1 MTQTAMTFN
10 TKSTIAK
17 QVRSRKY
24 LNKDYS
30 SFKSDILEYAR
41 TYFPNANE
49 DFSEAGIGGLFL
61 DMASVIGD
69 NQSFYL
75 DHQFHEL
82 DPNTAVES
90 VNIERHLR
98 NAGVPIVGAS
108 PSVVSCMFFV
118 EVPATSTAPILPD
131 TTALPII
138 QASTICKSDNGT
150 MFELVESVDFT
161 ETDED
166 GNLVANISIG
176 SRNAQNTP
184 TTFIV
189 SKSGLCI
196 SGFRA
201 TESFSVGSFTPFMKF
216 ALSREN
222 ITEIISVSDSENNTY
237 YEVEHLT
244 QDTVF
249 KAVPNKNSDN
259 QMVQDAL
266 VLLPAPYRFTKAVAL
281 SSRLTTLT
289 FGGGS
294 ASSLDNDI
302 IPDPS
307 EFAVP
312 LYGKRSFSRFS
323 IDPGNLLQTQTLG
336 TIAPNTTVSIVYR
349 HGGGLSHNVI
359 ARSIRDIT
367 SLLISFPNN
376 PTPRVAQAVRASIS
390 VINEKDAAGGE
401 DPPTVEE
408 LKQKTASVRASQ
420 GRIVSKPDALARLYT
435 MPSNF
440 GRVFRAALHPN
451 ANNPLATKLYIISR
465 NSSGQLVTSPDTLK
479 ENVARY
485 LNAFRLVSDA
495 IDILDAS
502 VINLKIQFS
511 VVVDPAYTDNKNLVL
526 QAIIKRLRVY
536 FEQKKLD
543 MDQPIVIGD
552 IHNLIFN
559 NPGVVSVSAV
569 RVTNIFGTVGVTD
582 AQRTYST
589 VQYDI
594 DSNTDRGIVFG
605 PPGSIF
611 EVRYP
616 EFDILG
622 SAS

>member
-1 MTQTAMTFN
+1 MTFN

-30 SFKSDILEYAR
+30 SFKSDILEYAK

-49 DFSEAGIGGLFL
+49 DFSEAGLGGLFL

-75 DHQFHEL
+75 DHQFHEI

-98 NAGVPIVGAS
+98 SAGVPIVGSS
-108 PSVVSCMFFV
+108 PSVVECMFFV
-118 EVPATSTAPILPD
+118 EVPATTTAPIIPD
-131 TTALPII
+131 VTALPTI
-138 QASTICKSDNGT
+138 QASTVCKAENGT
-150 MFELVESVDFT
+150 MFELVEAVNFS

-166 GNLVANISIG
+166 GNLVANVVIG

-189 SKSGLCI
+189 NKPGICI

-201 TESFSVGSFTPFMKF
+201 TESFSVGTFVPFLKY

-222 ITEIISVSDSENNTY
+222 ITEIISVTDSDNNIY
-237 YEVEHLT
+237 YEVEHLS

-249 KAVPNKNSDN
+249 KAVANKNSDN
-259 QMVQDAL
+259 QMVQDAM
-266 VLLPAPYRFTKAVAL
+266 VLLSAPYRFTKSVAL
-281 SSRLTTLT
+281 SSRLTSLT

-294 ASSLDNDI
+294 AASLDNDI

-312 LYGKRSFSRFS
+312 LYGKRNFSRFS

-367 SLLISFPNN
+367 TLSLSFPGN
-376 PTPRVAQAVRASIS
+376 PSPRVAQAVRASVS

-408 LKQKTASVRASQ
+408 LKQRIASMKASQ
-420 GRIVSKPDALARLYT
+420 GRVVSKPDALARLYT

-440 GRVFRAALHPN
+440 GRVYRAALHPN
-451 ANNPLATKLYIISR
+451 ANNPLATKLFVISR

-479 ENVARY
+479 QNLAKY
-485 LNAFRLVSDA
+485 LNAYRLVSDA

-502 VINLKIQFS
+502 VIDLKVQFS
-511 VVVDPAYTDNKNLVL
+511 IVVDPAFTDNKNLVL
-526 QAIIKRLRVY
+526 QSIIKRLRLY

-543 MDQPIVIGD
+543 MDQPLVIGD
-552 IHNLIFN
+552 IHNLVFN
-559 NPGVVSVSAV
+559 NPGVISVSDI
-569 RVTNIFGTVGVTD
+569 RVTNIFGTVGATTD

-589 VQYDI
+589 VQYDVE
-594 DSNTDRGIVFG
+594 SNTDRGIVFG

-616 EFDILG
+616 EFDIIG
-622 SAS
+622 TAS